1 MPSVQS
7 PLDIN
12 HIGQRLKASSSRRR
26 LSVPRRGGSRAPWNG
41 FQAESMSAFVIW
53 TFAARTPMS

>member
-12 HIGQRLKASSSRRR
+12 HIGERLKALPSRRH
-26 LSVPRRGGSRAPWNG
+26 LSVPRRGGRAR
-41 FQAESMSAFVIW
+41 FQADSMSVFVIW